1 MKTKGSV
8 ALHRLLQK
16 WETCRGPCK
25 YWRCFRYRYTWPKKG
40 LRVTGWKNI
49 PKHNK
54 GLKNGS
60 SEQNSIRQY
69 LKILLSQVN
78 LRKFVIRNL
87 FGNLISYA
95 IECGGIG
102 GNEVNLAMVCLCK
115 KKTVIVFLLQSD
127 QVVYLKCNVF
137 VLYLCIWYSEDCGL
151 EASKPNSKP
160 TEPWAA
166 VNSEFRS

>member
-102 GNEVNLAMVCLCK
+102 GIEVNLAMVCLCK
-115 KKTVIVFLLQSD
+115 KKNMNSFFITIRPGSLSEMQRVCTI
-127 QVVYLKCNVF
+127 F
-137 VLYLCIWYSEDCGL
+137 VHMIQWRLRAW
-151 EASKPNSKP
+151 SKQ
-160 TEPWAA
+160 A
-166 VNSEFRS
+166 EFETYWTLSCRKLRIP